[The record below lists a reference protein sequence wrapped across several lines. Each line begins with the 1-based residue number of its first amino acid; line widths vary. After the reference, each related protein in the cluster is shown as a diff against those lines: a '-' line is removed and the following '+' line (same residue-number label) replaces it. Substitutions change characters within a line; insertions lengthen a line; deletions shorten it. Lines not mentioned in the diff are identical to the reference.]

1 MADDDIKKDADQ
13 QRGKDPLE
21 NNAVETS
28 EAELLAD
35 IKAKLQKQTEVM
47 EGSLGPDITSIK
59 NVLSSMLDVQRKTL
73 STIENQ
79 ASQDLT
85 EDARQGIDNLRE
97 DERQRELLGL
107 FKEIRLSLGDIN
119 INTEESKDKKG
130 GFLSGPLGI
139 GAAFALGKFGIGS
152 TVALS
157 ALGLGGGIAIMAI
170 GLAKAA
176 QMVDGLEFDGL
187 KNAFI
192 KTAEGLEHFDFE
204 EIKKFGTL
212 IGGAA
217 LIGGGLTIAAG
228 GGLKGALS
236 GPLVI
241 LPALGMGISGL
252 SLIHI

>member
-1 MADDDIKKDADQ
+1 
-13 QRGKDPLE
+13 
-21 NNAVETS
+21 
-28 EAELLAD
+28 
-35 IKAKLQKQTEVM
+35 
-47 EGSLGPDITSIK
+47 
-59 NVLSSMLDVQRKTL
+59 
-73 STIENQ
+73 
-79 ASQDLT
+79 
-85 EDARQGIDNLRE
+85 
-97 DERQRELLGL
+97 
-107 FKEIRLSLGDIN
+107 
-119 INTEESKDKKG
+119 
-130 GFLSGPLGI
+130 
-139 GAAFALGKFGIGS
+139 
-152 TVALS
+152 
-157 ALGLGGGIAIMAI
+157 MAI

-241 LPALGMGISGL
+241 LPALGMGISGFFGALMLGDKGLSYLGEVNGDFIRNGATIAMDVISVMGRDVESIVGVASLFAVGGATAAFFGVGKAAAATAGIALLGAGIAAFLLPFAASDL